1 MISKDVTK
9 MDIQATK
16 LALLKIIL
24 ENDNS
29 EFLQKLSDFIKS
41 EKSDFWDDLTQAEQQ
56 NIKKGI
62 EELNEGNK
70 VSFDSFLEKIS

>member
-1 MISKDVTK
+1 

-29 EFLQKLSDFIKS
+29 EFLQKLSDFIKR
-41 EKSDFWDDLTQAEQQ
+41 EKSDFWDELNEAEQQ
-56 NIKKGI
+56 EIKKGI
-62 EELNEGNK
+62 GELNGGKK

>member
-1 MISKDVTK
+1 

-29 EFLQKLSDFIKS
+29 EFLQKLSSDFIKR
-41 EKSDFWDDLTQAEQQ
+41 EKSDFWDELNEADQQ
-56 NIKKGI
+56 GIKKGF
-62 EELNEGNK
+62 EELKEGKK
-70 VSFDSFLEKIS
+70 VSFDSFLKKIS

>member
-1 MISKDVTK
+1 

-29 EFLQKLSDFIKS
+29 EFLQKLSDFIKR
-41 EKSDFWDDLTQAEQQ
+41 EKSDFWEELSEIEQQ
-56 NIKKGI
+56 EIKKGI

-70 VSFDSFLEKIS
+70 ISFESFLKKIS

>member
-1 MISKDVTK
+1 

-29 EFLQKLSDFIKS
+29 EFLQKLSDFIKR
-41 EKSDFWDDLTQAEQQ
+41 EKSDFWDDLTEADQQ
-56 NIKKGI
+56 EIKKGI
-62 EELNEGNK
+62 EELNEGKN
-70 VSFDSFLEKIS
+70 VSFDSFLKKIS

>member
-1 MISKDVTK
+1 

-29 EFLQKLSDFIKS
+29 EFLQKLSDFIKR
-41 EKSDFWDDLTQAEQQ
+41 EKCDFWDDLTEADQQ
-56 NIKKGI
+56 EIKKGI
-62 EELNEGNK
+62 KELNEGKK
-70 VSFDSFLEKIS
+70 VSFDSFLKKIS

>member
-1 MISKDVTK
+1 

-29 EFLQKLSDFIKS
+29 EFLQKLSDFIKR
-41 EKSDFWDDLTQAEQQ
+41 EKSDFWDDLTEADQQ
-56 NIKKGI
+56 EIKKGI
-62 EELNEGNK
+62 EELNEGKK

>member
-1 MISKDVTK
+1 

-29 EFLQKLSDFIKS
+29 EFLQKLSDFIKR
-41 EKSDFWDDLTQAEQQ
+41 EKSDFWDDLTEADQQ
-56 NIKKGI
+56 EIKKGI
-62 EELNEGNK
+62 EELNEEKK
-70 VSFDSFLEKIS
+70 VSFESFLKKIS

>member
-1 MISKDVTK
+1 

-29 EFLQKLSDFIKS
+29 DFLQKLSDFIKR
-41 EKSDFWDDLTQAEQQ
+41 EKSDFWDDLTEADQQ
-56 NIKKGI
+56 EIKKGI
-62 EELNEGNK
+62 EELNEGKK

>member
-1 MISKDVTK
+1 

-29 EFLQKLSDFIKS
+29 EFLQKLSDFIKR
-41 EKSDFWDDLTQAEQQ
+41 EKSDFWDDLTEEDQQ
-56 NIKKGI
+56 EIKKGI
-62 EELNEGNK
+62 EELNEGKK
-70 VSFDSFLEKIS
+70 VSFDSFLKKIS

>member
-1 MISKDVTK
+1 

-29 EFLQKLSDFIKS
+29 EFLQKLSDFIKR
-41 EKSDFWDDLTQAEQQ
+41 EKSDFWDDLTEADQQ
-56 NIKKGI
+56 EIKKGI
-62 EELNEGNK
+62 EELNEGK
-70 VSFDSFLEKIS
+70 KISFDSFLEKIS

>member
-1 MISKDVTK
+1 

-29 EFLQKLSDFIKS
+29 EFLQKLSDFIKK
-41 EKSDFWDDLTQAEQQ
+41 EKSDFWEELSEIEQQ
-56 NIKKGI
+56 EIKKGI

-70 VSFDSFLEKIS
+70 ISFESLLKKIS

>member
-1 MISKDVTK
+1 

-29 EFLQKLSDFIKS
+29 EFLQKLSDFIKR
-41 EKSDFWDDLTQAEQQ
+41 EKSDFWEVLNEAEQQ
-56 NIKKGI
+56 DIKKGI
-62 EELNEGNK
+62 EELNEGK
-70 VSFDSFLEKIS
+70 KISFDSFLEKIS

>member
-1 MISKDVTK
+1 

-29 EFLQKLSDFIKS
+29 EFLQKLSDFIKR
-41 EKSDFWDDLTQAEQQ
+41 EKSDFWDDLIEVDQQ
-56 NIKKGI
+56 EIKKGI
-62 EELNEGNK
+62 EELNEGKK
-70 VSFDSFLEKIS
+70 VSFESVLKKIS

>member
-1 MISKDVTK
+1 

-29 EFLQKLSDFIKS
+29 EFLQKLSDFIKR
-41 EKSDFWDDLTQAEQQ
+41 EKSDFWDELNEADQQ
-56 NIKKGI
+56 EIKKGI
-62 EELNEGNK
+62 EELNKGKK
-70 VSFDSFLEKIS
+70 VSFDSFLKKIS

>member
-1 MISKDVTK
+1 

-29 EFLQKLSDFIKS
+29 EFLQKLSDFIKR
-41 EKSDFWDDLTQAEQQ
+41 ENSDFWDDLTEADQQ
-56 NIKKGI
+56 EIKKGI
-62 EELNEGNK
+62 EELNEGKK
-70 VSFDSFLEKIS
+70 VSFDSFLKKIS

>member
-1 MISKDVTK
+1 

-29 EFLQKLSDFIKS
+29 EFLQKLSDFIKR
-41 EKSDFWDDLTQAEQQ
+41 EKSDFWDDLTEADQQ
-56 NIKKGI
+56 EIKKGI
-62 EELNEGNK
+62 KQLKQGKK
-70 VSFDSFLEKIS
+70 VSFDSFLKKIS